1 MFAFLLAFVLTL
13 CSVEG
18 LQQIYVPAL
27 SVSGSG
33 SPIYAIPSISYNT
46 LSISATMVCHTGG
59 FGHLGLDVFVDG
71 NYTTTAA
78 LYFNVADMHQ
88 TLPTITLYDVAGCG
102 IKLAIATPS
111 SLAKLFPSSSEK
123 CLNPGFD
130 FNDSISLMFN

>member
-1 MFAFLLAFVLTL
+1 M
-13 CSVEG
+13 
-18 LQQIYVPAL
+18 
-27 SVSGSG
+27 
-33 SPIYAIPSISYNT
+33 SISCLHANLDT
-46 LSISATMVCHTGG
+46 LNELS
-59 FGHLGLDVFVDG
+59 D
-71 NYTTTAA
+71 
-78 LYFNVADMHQ
+78 NVADMHQ